1 MADRREVASKVL
13 DDAKR
18 VITTER
24 GNQHGDA
31 EDSFDMIAN
40 FWRVYLENTNM
51 MAGNNVSVI
60 IRREDVAEMMALL
73 KKARKVH
80 GNPGNFDHAVDDIG
94 YTALAAMMA
103 APKPPMPVA
112 LPDPPPKDYAQTL
125 GDSLKRQTATKHIN
139 NTERQPS

>member
-80 GNPGNFDHAVDDIG
+80 GSPGNFDHAVDDIG
-94 YTALAAMMA
+94 YTALAAMMV
-103 APKPPMPVA
+103 APKPQAPAQAPSS
-112 LPDPPPKDYAQTL
+112 DYAKSL
-125 GDSLKRQTATKHIN
+125 GDSLKRQTASSQTN